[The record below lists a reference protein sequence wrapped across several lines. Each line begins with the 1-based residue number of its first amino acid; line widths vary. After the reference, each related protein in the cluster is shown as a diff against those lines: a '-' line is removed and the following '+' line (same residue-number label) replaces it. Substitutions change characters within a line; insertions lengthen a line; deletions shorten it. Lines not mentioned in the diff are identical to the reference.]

1 MKSNEKSGGHSSNL
15 IKSSRS
21 SSKRN
26 DFDQK
31 KKKEEEHTQQV
42 FEEFVATFE
51 EPSKSR
57 AWVKGGVVNPSS
69 GSSED
74 TKGTG
79 RIYRPVSKLDSK
91 LNKTEGQN
99 KADLKKSTE
108 KPPALGKRKG
118 QEQKKSKLEQFK
130 EELKLIQQQREQR
143 HALRQG
149 RNQPS
154 TQSEL
159 DLSDVGMR
167 NREYRR
173 GSSNNQGGDSGM
185 GFHNTVSTPPSF
197 YSKRSQNDRHDVDYP
212 YDYDGDRTTT
222 NLFLGNLNPKMTEQ
236 QLCEAFGRY
245 GPLASVKI
253 MWPRTEE
260 ERSRGRNCGFVA
272 FMNRKDGERALDN
285 IRGKELMGFEMKLG
299 WGKSVPIPL
308 YPVYIPPALLELVK
322 PPPPSG
328 LPFNAQPREW
338 LKSFR
343 LAIKERAKLVTD
355 GADGESAP
363 PPPAPDRKPY
373 DINKMS
379 SEELTEVLREAV
391 VKVVMPSDR
400 SILALIHRMIEFVV
414 LEGPQ
419 FEAAVMHREANNP
432 MFKFLFDY
440 QSSDHVY
447 YRWKLWS
454 VLHGESVTKWRT
466 EEFRMFEGGPLWR
479 PPPVNLF
486 SGGMPEDLVEEDD
499 YPYAPGYVPPP
510 SGRRRESED
519 LQEEIRLEAAA
530 ASRRCGLTEAQ
541 RGRFTQMLEDL
552 EPCRIKIGEV
562 MVWCLEH
569 ADSASDIALCIVD
582 SVAPNSNFTSNH
594 LEKEINSVDENPI
607 SDFKS
612 DQGSTEHEKSQS
624 ISINKLVARLFLAS
638 DILYN
643 SSAKVPNASFF
654 RKCFET
660 CLPDMFKN
668 LNSHY
673 KNVEGKLKAE
683 QLKQKVML
691 CFRAWEDWAVYPN
704 EFLIKLQ
711 NIFLGLVSEAVDY
724 EADLSGVP
732 LNLDEDEQNQDLAKK
747 VGFLNPDVE
756 VLESQPLVQYDGDP
770 LDVDGSPLD
779 NEDDRS
785 PSPVRP
791 KNSQFSAPAT
801 EDEVKPSGDT
811 SNRLF
816 VPSKWETVETTEP
829 ETLTVASIWESAS
842 TLDMKKDQPI
852 SKSSDNI
859 QNTPNHLQNQPNGLN
874 KGAFLPSELVNGI
887 PLDTSRWS
895 DNASTNKDD
904 DVDGEPL
911 PILGGLVAYDDEDAA
926 SPVASESSLSP
937 IPVSQIPCPTPV
949 TSSTSHVSSTPSST
963 STTTP
968 VSEERRAILR
978 EVELKVLKYQDEL
991 EASRKG
997 DKTITDEAINKQIQR
1012 YRERLLESLVE
1023 NEHSVHKKGHKSV
1036 HRNKS
1041 KPSKCTKEKSGLTP
1055 HQSKYQSRG
1064 RDMSSSPTRRNSRD
1078 RSPPR
1083 SFRDRDRPRRRHAS
1097 PSGSLGPG
1105 DWSTYNSPSIRMDSR
1120 NSSERRRTSASGWEP
1135 DSTEDEIDYSTHLE
1149 DAEEGEATEDDDA
1162 GAFTSNQSHSIT
1174 PKKKHVPHKSNRKRH
1189 RSRSPDPVAAHNRH
1203 SHRSR
1208 TPSPT
1213 RKKVHSSDSAS
1224 RSLKRK

>member
-1 MKSNEKSGGHSSNL
+1 MKSSEKAGGHGSSL
-15 IKSSRS
+15 VKSSRS
-21 SSKRN
+21 SSKRG
-26 DFDQK
+26 DFDHK
-31 KKKEEEHTQQV
+31 KKKDEEHTQQV

-69 GSSED
+69 GIEFSLLVISALGSVED
-74 TKGTG
+74 SKGSG
-79 RIYRPVSKLDSK
+79 RLYRPVSKLDSK
-91 LNKTEGQN
+91 LNKTEDQN
-99 KADLKKSTE
+99 KTDLKKSTE

-173 GSSNNQGGDSGM
+173 GFSNNQGGDSGA

-197 YSKRSQNDRHDVDYP
+197 YSKRSQNDRHD
-212 YDYDGDRTTT
+212 
-222 NLFLGNLNPKMTEQ
+222 
-236 QLCEAFGRY
+236 
-245 GPLASVKI
+245 
-253 MWPRTEE
+253 
-260 ERSRGRNCGFVA
+260 
-272 FMNRKDGERALDN
+272 
-285 IRGKELMGFEMKLG
+285 GKELMGFEMKLG

-355 GADGESAP
+355 GGDSDNAL
-363 PPPAPDRKPY
+363 PPAPDRKPY

-379 SEELTEVLREAV
+379 SEELTEVLRDAV

-419 FEAAVMHREANNP
+419 FEAAIMHREVNNP

-582 SVAPNSNFTSNH
+582 SVAPNSSFTSNQ
-594 LEKEINSVDENPI
+594 LEKETNSVDENLAA
-607 SDFKS
+607 DFKS
-612 DQGSTEHEKSQS
+612 DQDTTDHEKSQS

-711 NIFLGLVSEAVDY
+711 NIFLGLVSDVVDY
-724 EADLSGVP
+724 ETDLSGVP
-732 LNLDEDEQNQDLAKK
+732 LNMDEDEQNQDLTKK
-747 VGFLNPDVE
+747 IGFLNPDVE
-756 VLESQPLVQYDGDP
+756 VLESQPLVQYDGDL

-785 PSPVRP
+785 PSPIRS
-791 KNSQFSAPAT
+791 KDSQFNVNPV

-816 VPSKWETVETTEP
+816 VPSKWETIETTEP
-829 ETLTVASIWESAS
+829 ETVSVSSIWESAS
-842 TLDMKKDQPI
+842 LLETKKDQPI
-852 SKSSDNI
+852 SKSGDSI
-859 QNTPNHLQNQPNGLN
+859 QNTPNHNQKQSNGFN
-874 KGAFLPSELVNGI
+874 RGAFLSSEVVNGI

-895 DNASTNKDD
+895 NDTSTNKVDD

-926 SPVASESSLSP
+926 SPIASESSLSP
-937 IPVSQIPCPTPV
+937 VPVSQIPCPTPT
-949 TSSTSHVSSTPSST
+949 TSATPHVYSVPSST
-963 STTTP
+963 SATTP

-997 DKTITDEAINKQIQR
+997 DKTVTDEAINKQIQR

-1041 KPSKCTKEKSGLTP
+1041 KPSKGTKEKSGLTP
-1055 HQSKYQSRG
+1055 HHSKYQSRS

-1083 SFRDRDRPRRRHAS
+1083 SFRDRDRPRRRHTS

-1105 DWSTYNSPSIRMDSR
+1105 DGSIYDSPSIRMDSR
-1120 NSSERRRTSASGWEP
+1120 NSSERRRTSVWEP
-1135 DSTEDEIDYSTHLE
+1135 DSTEDEVGYSTHLE
-1149 DAEEGEATEDDDA
+1149 DVEEGEATEDDDA
-1162 GAFTSNQSHSIT
+1162 TAFTSSQSHSIT
-1174 PKKKHVPHKSNRKRH
+1174 PKRKHSTHKSNRKRH
-1189 RSRSPDPVAAHNRH
+1189 RSRSPDLVVAHNRH

-1213 RKKVHSSDSAS
+1213 RKKIHSSDSAS
-1224 RSLKRK
+1224 RNLKRK

>member
-1 MKSNEKSGGHSSNL
+1 MKSNEKSGGHSNSL
-15 IKSSRS
+15 VKSSRS

-31 KKKEEEHTQQV
+31 KK
-42 FEEFVATFE
+42 
-51 EPSKSR
+51 
-57 AWVKGGVVNPSS
+57 
-69 GSSED
+69 D
-74 TKGTG
+74 TKGTS
-79 RIYRPVSKLDSK
+79 RIYRPVSKLDSR
-91 LNKTEGQN
+91 LNKTEEQN
-99 KADLKKSTE
+99 KADFKKSTE
-108 KPPALGKRKG
+108 KPVRK
-118 QEQKKSKLEQFK
+118 
-130 EELKLIQQQREQR
+130 IQQQREQR

-149 RNQPS
+149 RNQLS

-197 YSKRSQNDRHDVDYP
+197 YSKRSQNDRHDV
-212 YDYDGDRTTT
+212 
-222 NLFLGNLNPKMTEQ
+222 LFSTSHIQMTEQ

-343 LAIKERAKLVTD
+343 LAIKERAKL
-355 GADGESAP
+355 
-363 PPPAPDRKPY
+363 
-373 DINKMS
+373 
-379 SEELTEVLREAV
+379 VLREAV

-582 SVAPNSNFTSNH
+582 SVAPNSNFISNH
-594 LEKEINSVDENPI
+594 LDKETNSADENPI
-607 SDFKS
+607 SDLKS
-612 DQGSTEHEKSQS
+612 DQDSTEHEKSQS

-668 LNSHY
+668 LNLHY

-711 NIFLGLVSEAVDY
+711 NIFLGLVSETVDY
-724 EADLSGVP
+724 EADLSGIP
-732 LNLDEDEQNQDLAKK
+732 LNLIEDEQNQDLAKK
-747 VGFLNPDVE
+747 IGFLNPDVE

-791 KNSQFSAPAT
+791 KNSQLSATTT
-801 EDEVKPSGDT
+801 EDEVKLSGDT

-816 VPSKWETVETTEP
+816 VPSKWETVEATEP
-829 ETLTVASIWESAS
+829 EALTVASIWESTS
-842 TLDMKKDQPI
+842 VLDTKKDQTI
-852 SKSSDNI
+852 SKSSDNM
-859 QNTPNHLQNQPNGLN
+859 QNTPSHLQNQPNGLN
-874 KGAFLPSELVNGI
+874 KGAFLPSEVVNGI

-895 DNASTNKDD
+895 NNASTNKVDD

-926 SPVASESSLSP
+926 SPGASESSFSP
-937 IPVSQIPCPTPV
+937 VPVSQIPCPTPV
-949 TSSTSHVSSTPSST
+949 TSATSHVSSTPSST

-1041 KPSKCTKEKSGLTP
+1041 KPSKSAKEKSGLTP

-1105 DWSTYNSPSIRMDSR
+1105 DWSTYNSPSMRMDSR
-1120 NSSERRRTSASGWEP
+1120 NSSERRRTSASAWEP
-1135 DSTEDEIDYSTHLE
+1135 DSTEDEINYSTHLE
-1149 DAEEGEATEDDDA
+1149 DVEEGEATEDDDA
-1162 GAFTSNQSHSIT
+1162 AAFTSNQSHSIT
-1174 PKKKHVPHKSNRKRH
+1174 PKKKHVPHKSSRKRH

-1208 TPSPT
+1208 TPSPS